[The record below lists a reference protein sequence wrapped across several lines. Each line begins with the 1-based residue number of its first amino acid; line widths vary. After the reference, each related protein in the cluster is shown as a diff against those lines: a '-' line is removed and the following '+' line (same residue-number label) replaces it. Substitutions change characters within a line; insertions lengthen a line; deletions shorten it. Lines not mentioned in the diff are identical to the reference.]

1 MGLFGNLFKK
11 KEVLP
16 PFDLGRLKS
25 DMHSHLIPGIDDG
38 AQNMDQTIAMLAK
51 FESLGY
57 KKVVTT
63 PHIMTDS
70 FPNTRET
77 ILTGLEEVRKEIKK
91 VGIEI
96 EIEAAAEYDMLR
108 QAGRKCYFIFTI
120 REAVTMNKMP
130 WHIECFR
137 QFL

>member
-91 VGIEI
+91 VGI
-96 EIEAAAEYDMLR
+96 L
-108 QAGRKCYFIFTI
+108 K
-120 REAVTMNKMP
+120 
-130 WHIECFR
+130 
-137 QFL
+137 